1 MARGRMIDKSIRK
14 SKKLRALKSDKH
26 RLLYFM
32 IYPHVDVEGR
42 FSADPEEIKI
52 ECVPFLPYTKQQIGL
67 AIIDLDDVGLINL
80 YIINNKPYLEIT
92 RFSDF
97 NKVRKDK
104 ESESSIPPYSGNR
117 TGVVQEYARISYI
130 NIKVKLSNI
139 KEGKKE
145 EKKIHFDFNKAEFLN
160 IAEKDLRTWKKA
172 YPKIDI
178 KIELNKMISWLIADP
193 KRLKSNYMRFINGWL
208 SRTQSQDKPQL
219 KVGKDT
225 KKYTDKEKEEQ
236 EKFLK
241 FHKECREKAVKKYQD
256 KMDIAKKAND
266 KDAYD
271 DVMNLIQNETSR
283 LVNEGF

>member
-52 ECVPFLPYTKQQIGL
+52 ECVPLLPYTKQQIGL

-80 YIINNKPYLEIT
+80 YIINNKSYLEIT

-104 ESESSIPPYSGNR
+104 ESESSIPPYSGSS

-130 NIKVKLSNI
+130 NIKIKLSNI
-139 KEGKKE
+139 KEGRKEGSKE
-145 EKKIHFDFNKAEFLN
+145 EGIYFDFDKAEFFN
-160 IAEKDLRTWKKA
+160 ITEKDLGTWEKA
-172 YPKIDI
+172 YPKTDI
-178 KIELNKMISWLIADP
+178 KIELNKMASWLRADP
-193 KRLKSNYMRFINGWL
+193 KRLKSNYKRFINGWL
-208 SRTQSQDKPQL
+208 SRTQDK
-219 KVGKDT
+219 GGT
-225 KKYTDKEKEEQ
+225 KGTEEQ
-236 EKFLK
+236 SRHERMFGG
-241 FHKECREKAVKKYQD
+241 KK
-256 KMDIAKKAND
+256 
-266 KDAYD
+266 
-271 DVMNLIQNETSR
+271 
-283 LVNEGF
+283 